1 MVKTMISAIVIVVLL
16 FIFIYLVYW
25 TIQYAAVQME
35 KKTVKKRKAVKE
47 KQSSIKLRTIGCS
60 KNYWYNQREAEDCP
74 EGKPIESVYHYFESP
89 QDCVK
94 ELLIEMYDCALVRTE
109 ELEKIAFGQAKAI
122 DPKLLEIPDEYDDFD
137 DFDYEE
143 DEEEIE
149 EEVEQ
154 IELTEE
160 QRSKIY
166 ERWVSYVVRLYD
178 MVSVNCNEEMTA
190 EIRNAIMEYGH
201 NPVEVLLH
209 SPE

>member
-1 MVKTMISAIVIVVLL
+1 
-16 FIFIYLVYW
+16 
-25 TIQYAAVQME
+25 
-35 KKTVKKRKAVKE
+35 
-47 KQSSIKLRTIGCS
+47 
-60 KNYWYNQREAEDCP
+60 
-74 EGKPIESVYHYFESP
+74 
-89 QDCVK
+89 
-94 ELLIEMYDCALVRTE
+94 MYDCALVRTE